1 MTIDSLELFNFESH
15 KATSLDFD
23 PGVNII
29 TGLSG
34 HGKSGIVRGFNWVIS
49 NSPSGESM
57 ISYSSKGICS
67 SGIVFS
73 EDDKGIARSRGGA
86 KKENQYY
93 LTETN
98 ETFKALRGKV
108 PEEVSI
114 LANMDEVNV
123 QRQKDFYFMLQDS
136 PGQVA
141 KMFNKVSGLEEMDTA
156 MSTINSM
163 YREKKKEFDSL
174 VTRGEDLDQRLT
186 DLDWINKADSDFIKI
201 ETLTGTVEEMEDE
214 VSTVENLLLN
224 ISQIQNEIDSCG
236 DTSAIPRID
245 DIFSKEEECNNNEE
259 EIENLEKLLEG
270 CSQLKNHIK
279 NIRLPEKSRI
289 DNLEALRQSNED
301 IKDEISEIYSLIQN
315 IVIYKADITDT
326 EETINIYQDN
336 YNQILQD
343 LGECPICG
351 ART

>member
-1 MTIDSLELFNFESH
+1 MTIKSLKLFNFESH

-34 HGKSGIVRGFNWVIS
+34 HGKSGIIRGFNWVIS

-57 ISYSSKGICS
+57 ISYSSEGICS
-67 SGIVFS
+67 SGIVFR
-73 EDDKGIARSRGGA
+73 EDDKGITRSRG

-108 PEEVSI
+108 PEKVST

-123 QRQKDFYFMLQDS
+123 QRQKDFYFMLMDS

-141 KMFNKVSGLEEMDTA
+141 KMFNKVSGLEELDIA
-156 MSTINSM
+156 LSTINLM

-174 VTRGEDLDQRLT
+174 VIRSEDLDQRLI
-186 DLDWINKADSDFIKI
+186 DLNWINKADFDFIKI
-201 ETLTGTVEEMEDE
+201 ETLTDTVEEIEE
-214 VSTVENLLLN
+214 EITTIENLLVS

-245 DIFSKEEECNNNEE
+245 DIFSKEEECNDNEE
-259 EIENLEKLLEG
+259 EIENLEKLLEDY
-270 CSQLKNHIK
+270 SQLKNHIK
-279 NIRLPEKSRI
+279 NIRLPEKGRI
-289 DNLEALRQSNED
+289 NDLEALRQSNED

-315 IVIYKADITDT
+315 IGIYKADITDT